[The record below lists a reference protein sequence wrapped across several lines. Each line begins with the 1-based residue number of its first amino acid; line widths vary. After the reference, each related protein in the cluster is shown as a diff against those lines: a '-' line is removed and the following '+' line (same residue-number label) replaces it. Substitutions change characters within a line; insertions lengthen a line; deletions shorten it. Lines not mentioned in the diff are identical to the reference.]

1 MHQDPRERSSDPHRR
16 LNQTYLLV
24 LEGLLWRHGLEMARH
39 GGRGTDSSSLGRSP
53 LVLVL
58 LEVAINL
65 TINPRAGLPQAN
77 QPTGRE
83 HNPTHPSADNWI
95 KVLLGEALPTRVGPS
110 FSHPVVPIKNLT
122 QAFSLI
128 YQRAYRRNKKNH
140 NSTAAR
146 TKATLL

>member
-24 LEGLLWRHGLEMARH
+24 LEGLLWRHGLEMAHH

-65 TINPRAGLPQAN
+65 TINPRAGLPQAK

-83 HNPTHPSADNWI
+83 HNPTHQQI
-95 KVLLGEALPTRVGPS
+95 IG
-110 FSHPVVPIKNLT
+110 F
-122 QAFSLI
+122 
-128 YQRAYRRNKKNH
+128 
-140 NSTAAR
+140 
-146 TKATLL
+146 